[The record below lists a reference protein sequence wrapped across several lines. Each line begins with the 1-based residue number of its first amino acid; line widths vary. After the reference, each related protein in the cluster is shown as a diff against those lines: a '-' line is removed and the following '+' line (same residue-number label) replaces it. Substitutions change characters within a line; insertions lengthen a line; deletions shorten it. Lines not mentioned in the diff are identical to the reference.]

1 MVNNKLGAQQESLQ
15 KEFDGN
21 VYGYVEKADSK
32 DLRDQKKVA
41 LSAIRQ
47 MYDYTGSKDK
57 KNSHKALISKILAD
71 TNVSRTIAIPSEI
84 SGLVHI
90 YTTDF
95 KLGKSTEKQFD
106 SMTRAQVFDDME
118 GPIGYLKKLSSAY
131 EKEGVLLQRVVQK
144 SKSSETGLMSELDSS
159 FDVKNQQSVSI
170 TDEVGSKSYVAT
182 ALSAIQKGI
191 VAISGDPSANILP
204 GPDNQINE
212 IFDSLNERFAE
223 QTMVVSKSINQF
235 LDMLSKTVDLTSDK
249 WFIENK
255 DSIDEIKIGHEKFM
269 KMDIKKE
276 MLLVEYNDG
285 ATTEE
290 RKSILAKELKGVQ
303 ISKCELAAEMSN
315 RITGLCENVPD
326 TDNLEVIESMLLVKL
341 SNDSVMH
348 YQGIIIDKVKQ
359 HAEQLIVSEKVGSL
373 DGTCLEAAMNKISG
387 TVSEM
392 LVSKLPEMLNGAP
405 LLQLEGYINR
415 FNLRHELQQD
425 SGYDIEET
433 RTFRSQGHSHKRTPL
448 ETSPSLDSVLEEFPT
463 STSPSAPASNKNKGS
478 GGMGQG

>member
-144 SKSSETGLMSELDSS
+144 SKSSETGLMS
-159 FDVKNQQSVSI
+159 
-170 TDEVGSKSYVAT
+170 
-182 ALSAIQKGI
+182 
-191 VAISGDPSANILP
+191 
-204 GPDNQINE
+204 
-212 IFDSLNERFAE
+212 
-223 QTMVVSKSINQF
+223 
-235 LDMLSKTVDLTSDK
+235 
-249 WFIENK
+249 
-255 DSIDEIKIGHEKFM
+255 
-269 KMDIKKE
+269 
-276 MLLVEYNDG
+276 
-285 ATTEE
+285 
-290 RKSILAKELKGVQ
+290 
-303 ISKCELAAEMSN
+303 
-315 RITGLCENVPD
+315 
-326 TDNLEVIESMLLVKL
+326 
-341 SNDSVMH
+341 
-348 YQGIIIDKVKQ
+348 
-359 HAEQLIVSEKVGSL
+359 
-373 DGTCLEAAMNKISG
+373 
-387 TVSEM
+387 
-392 LVSKLPEMLNGAP
+392 
-405 LLQLEGYINR
+405 
-415 FNLRHELQQD
+415 
-425 SGYDIEET
+425 
-433 RTFRSQGHSHKRTPL
+433 
-448 ETSPSLDSVLEEFPT
+448 
-463 STSPSAPASNKNKGS
+463 
-478 GGMGQG
+478 